1 MHLAP
6 PELKVYLFRQQMRT
20 LFTILFLL
28 TANLLMGQLTYET
41 VFIDFDSAWTYK
53 NLRVIPIRAKG
64 IGNNP
69 SEVLTLKKAMEQGL
83 VTLSERG
90 SASTENVHW
99 IRINNRSD
107 KPIFISSGEIVL
119 GGRQDRMLSKDTIL
133 VPNGKDQYIPAM
145 CVEENRWSEK
155 EKKFTYH
162 GYSNSRLRRVMD
174 QSGNQVLIWKEV
186 YAQLDSSKIK
196 NPTLAYGALRNDK
209 KNATTQLDYLN
220 YFNSKIDS
228 TILGIIC
235 VAGDK
240 ILGTDIFA
248 APNLFK
254 DASSSILAGYIED
267 AIVQKPALTVN
278 DEVVIYFIDPV
289 LRDEFSQ
296 QNYCNKNGKLFRY
309 QGKVFHLTAY
319 PEK

>member
-6 PELKVYLFRQQMRT
+6 PELKVYLFRHKMRT

-28 TANLLMGQLTYET
+28 TANLLIGQLTYET
-41 VFIDFDSAWTYK
+41 VYVDYDSTWTYK
-53 NLRVIPIRAKG
+53 NMKLIPVRAKG
-64 IGNNP
+64 PGNYP
-69 SEVLTLKKAMEQGL
+69 DQVLTLKKAMEQGL

-99 IRINNRSD
+99 VRINNRSD

-133 VPNGKDQYIPAM
+133 IPNGKDQYIPAM
-145 CVEENRWSEK
+145 CVEENRWSDK

-162 GYSNSRLRRVMD
+162 GYSNPRLRRVMN

-209 KNATTQLDYLN
+209 KNATTHLDYLN

-228 TILGIIC
+228 TILGVIC

-240 ILGTDIFA
+240 ILGSDIFA

-254 DASSSILAGYIED
+254 DAASSILAGYIED
-267 AIVQKPALTVN
+267 AIVQKSEVGVG
-278 DEVVIYFIDPV
+278 DEEIKSFINPV
-289 LRDEFSQ
+289 LIDETSQ
-296 QNYCNKNGKLFRY
+296 KNYCDKNGKLFRY
-309 QGKVFHLTAY
+309 KGKVFHLTAY

>member
-6 PELKVYLFRQQMRT
+6 PELKVYLFRHKMRT

-41 VFIDFDSAWTYK
+41 VYVDYDSAWTYK
-53 NLRVIPIRAKG
+53 NMKLIPIRAKG
-64 IGNNP
+64 LGNYP
-69 SEVLTLKKAMEQGL
+69 EQVLTLKKAMEQGL

-99 IRINNRSD
+99 VRINNRSD

-133 VPNGKDQYIPAM
+133 VPNGRDQYIPAM
-145 CVEENRWSEK
+145 CVEENRWSDK

-162 GYSNSRLRRVMD
+162 GYSNLRLRRVMD

-209 KNATTQLDYLN
+209 KNATTHLDYLN

-228 TILGIIC
+228 TILGVIC

-240 ILGTDIFA
+240 ILGADIFA

-254 DASSSILAGYIED
+254 DAASSILAGYIED
-267 AIVQKPALTVN
+267 AIVQKQEVRVTD
-278 DEVVIYFIDPV
+278 DEIKNFIEPV
-289 LRDEFSQ
+289 LIDEPSQ
-296 QNYCNKNGKLFRY
+296 RNYCDKNGKLFRY
-309 QGKVFHLTAY
+309 KGKVFHLTAY

>member
-1 MHLAP
+1 
-6 PELKVYLFRQQMRT
+6 
-20 LFTILFLL
+20 
-28 TANLLMGQLTYET
+28 MGQLTYET

>member
-6 PELKVYLFRQQMRT
+6 PELKVYLFRHKMRT

-28 TANLLMGQLTYET
+28 TANLLMGQLTYEK
-41 VFIDFDSAWTYK
+41 VYVDYESAWTYK
-53 NLRVIPIRAKG
+53 NMKLIPVRAKG
-64 IGNNP
+64 LGNYP
-69 SEVLTLKKAMEQGL
+69 EQVLTLKKAMEQGL

-99 IRINNRSD
+99 VRVNNRSD

-133 VPNGKDQYIPAM
+133 VPNGRDQYIPAM
-145 CVEENRWSEK
+145 CVEENRWSDK

-209 KNATTQLDYLN
+209 KNATIHLDYLN
-220 YFNSKIDS
+220 YFNSKIDT
-228 TILGIIC
+228 TILGVIC
-235 VAGDK
+235 IAGDK

-254 DASSSILAGYIED
+254 DAASSILAGYIED
-267 AIVQKPALTVN
+267 AIVQKQEVKVSD
-278 DEVVIYFIDPV
+278 DEIKNFIEPV
-289 LRDEFSQ
+289 LVDENSQ
-296 QNYCNKNGKLFRY
+296 KNYCDKNGKLFRY
-309 QGKVFHLTAY
+309 KGKVFHLTAY

>member
-69 SEVLTLKKAMEQGL
+69 SEVLSLKKAMEQGL

>member
-6 PELKVYLFRQQMRT
+6 PELKVYLFRHKMRT

-53 NLRVIPIRAKG
+53 NLRVIPVRARG

-69 SEVLTLKKAMEQGL
+69 SEVLTLKNAMEQGL

-99 IRINNRSD
+99 VRINNRSD

-162 GYSNSRLRRVMD
+162 GYSNSRLRKVMD
-174 QSGNQVLIWKEV
+174 RSGNQVLIWKEI

-209 KNATTQLDYLN
+209 KNATTHLDYLN

-267 AIVQKPALTVN
+267 AILQKPALTVN